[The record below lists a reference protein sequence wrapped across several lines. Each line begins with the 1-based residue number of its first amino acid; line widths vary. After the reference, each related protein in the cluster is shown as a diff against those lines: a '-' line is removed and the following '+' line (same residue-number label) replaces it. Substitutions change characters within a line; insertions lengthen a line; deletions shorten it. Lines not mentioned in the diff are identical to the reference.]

1 MNRSQKVFLMAA
13 ATLLCCFCLFLLAL
27 VNVLYSLLG
36 LAVLLVALL
45 IVRKYKPEW
54 FARPRKD
61 NEMAMPSTADS
72 NVKDKVQEEQ
82 RVYMV
87 LAGQMDFGARSITV
101 NKPNYTI
108 GRMDDNDFI
117 LEGDR
122 VSRHHMEIRYD
133 PVEQVCYVTDMGS
146 ANGTYL
152 NSMRMEPHRSYKLV
166 EGDHVMLDGRDFTVQ
181 YAHF

>member
-1 MNRSQKVFLMAA
+1 MNRSQKIFLAA
-13 ATLLCCFCLFLLAL
+13 AAALLCCFCLFLLAL
-27 VNVLYSLLG
+27 VNVLYSLLC
-36 LAVLLVALL
+36 LALLLVALL

-54 FARPRKD
+54 FARPRQD
-61 NEMAMPSTADS
+61 EIAMPSTADS